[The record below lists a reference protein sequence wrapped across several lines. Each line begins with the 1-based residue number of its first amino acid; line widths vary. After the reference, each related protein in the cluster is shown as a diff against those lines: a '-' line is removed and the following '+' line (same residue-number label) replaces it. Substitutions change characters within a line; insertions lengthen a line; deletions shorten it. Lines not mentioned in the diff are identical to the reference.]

1 MLNNEGTLLE
11 NYKNVNKQKLKKK
24 KKKKSNWKDRKHIN
38 VLKSHFREGY
48 VVFQQAEYL
57 GREKRTSK
65 YTVGTFSMNR
75 IPNK

>member
-1 MLNNEGTLLE
+1 MDARTIKE
-11 NYKNVNKQKLKKK
+11 KVKKKK
-24 KKKKSNWKDRKHIN
+24 KKKKSNLKDRKQIN